1 MLETGKNLTFIQGRK
16 VIKKKTYLTSD
27 QRAELIEQCLD
38 WFEDWKDSD
47 PTCYPETREERKE
60 MMVVLNN
67 SDLIKH
73 MKKFYCE
80 DIFDYI

>member
-1 MLETGKNLTFIQGRK
+1 M
-16 VIKKKTYLTSD
+16 KKTTFLTTD

-38 WFEDWKDSD
+38 WFEDWKNSD
-47 PTCYPETREERKE
+47 PTCYPETREERKQ
-60 MMVVLNN
+60 MMILLHN

-73 MKKFYCE
+73 MEKYYCE

>member
-1 MLETGKNLTFIQGRK
+1 M
-16 VIKKKTYLTSD
+16 KKKNFLTTD

-38 WFEDWKDSD
+38 WFEDWKNSD
-47 PTCYPETREERKE
+47 PTCYPETREERKQ

-73 MKKFYCE
+73 MEKYYCE

>member
-1 MLETGKNLTFIQGRK
+1 MEENETTNDDHLTDIGRSEVMLTF
-16 VIKKKTYLTSD
+16 LTTD

-47 PTCYPETREERKE
+47 PTCYPETREEKKQ

-67 SDLIKH
+67 RP
-73 MKKFYCE
+73 
-80 DIFDYI
+80 

>member
-1 MLETGKNLTFIQGRK
+1 MLENGENLTFIQGRK
-16 VIKKKTYLTSD
+16 VMKKTTFLTTD

-47 PTCYPETREERKE
+47 PTCYPETREERKQ

-73 MKKFYCE
+73 MEKFYCE

>member
-1 MLETGKNLTFIQGRK
+1 M
-16 VIKKKTYLTSD
+16 KKTTFLTTD
-27 QRAELIEQCLD
+27 QRANLIEQCLD
-38 WFEDWKDSD
+38 WFEDWKNSD
-47 PTCYPETREERKE
+47 PTCYPETREERKQ

-73 MKKFYCE
+73 MEKYYCE